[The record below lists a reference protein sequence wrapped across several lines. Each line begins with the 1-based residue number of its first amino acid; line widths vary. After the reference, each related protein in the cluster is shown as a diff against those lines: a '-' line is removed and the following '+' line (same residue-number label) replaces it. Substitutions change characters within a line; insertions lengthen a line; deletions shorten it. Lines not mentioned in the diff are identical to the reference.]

1 MNPFKPTAGKMPP
14 ILIGRE
20 SVIRDFEEAL
30 DNGAG
35 APGRLMLISGQRGFG
50 KTVMLTELGRV
61 AKKHDWVVVSDT
73 ASNGLCERLVAAL
86 SSGAVRFGGA
96 TISPSVGVGGMVSAS
111 LGSVSISPSNAA
123 LTMRE
128 AIEARLRRMPDGKG
142 ILFTIDEAQAA
153 SEEDLVALATA
164 IQHVLRDE
172 DMRDVS
178 DAKKHGV
185 AFVFA
190 ALPSM
195 VDEVLNNKVLTFLRR
210 SQQQVLAEVPL
221 ADVRAAYVDAVKE
234 SGKEI
239 DQEDAFSA
247 AQAAAGYPYMVQLVG
262 YYMWQAAD
270 RRGSKTIE
278 RADVERGASD
288 AVVAF
293 GEAVCAPIMDGLTPA
308 QREFVKAVAADAP
321 SSTAVSDIAK
331 RCSRSSSWVS
341 KYRAS
346 LIKEHVIEADGKGYV
361 RLSTPHMAE
370 YLRGSSW

>member
-35 APGRLMLISGQRGFG
+35 APGRLMLVSGQRGFG

-61 AKKHDWVVVSDT
+61 AKNHDWVVVSDT
-73 ASNGLCERLVAAL
+73 ASNGLCERLVTAL
-86 SSGAVRFGGA
+86 SSGSLRFGGA

-123 LTMRE
+123 LTLRE
-128 AIEARLRRMPDGKG
+128 AIEARLKRMPDGKG

-153 SEEDLVALATA
+153 SEEDLVAVATA

-210 SQQQVLAEVPL
+210 SQQQILAEVPL
-221 ADVRAAYVDAVKE
+221 SDVRAAYVDVVRE

-239 DQEDAFSA
+239 SQEDALTA

-262 YYMWQAAD
+262 YYMWQSAD
-270 RRGSKTIE
+270 RRGSRII
-278 RADVERGASD
+278 D
-288 AVVAF
+288 
-293 GEAVCAPIMDGLTPA
+293 
-308 QREFVKAVAADAP
+308 
-321 SSTAVSDIAK
+321 
-331 RCSRSSSWVS
+331 
-341 KYRAS
+341 
-346 LIKEHVIEADGKGYV
+346 H
-361 RLSTPHMAE
+361 
-370 YLRGSSW
+370 

>member
-61 AKKHDWVVVSDT
+61 AKKHDWAVVSDT
-73 ASNGLCERLVAAL
+73 ASNGLCERLVTAL
-86 SSGAVRFGGA
+86 SSGGLRFGGA

-123 LTMRE
+123 LTLRG
-128 AIEARLRRMPDGKG
+128 AIEARLKRMPDGKG
-142 ILFTIDEAQAA
+142 VLFTIDEAQAA
-153 SEEDLVALATA
+153 SEEDLVAVATA

-178 DAKKHGV
+178 DARKHGV

-221 ADVRAAYVDAVKE
+221 ADVRAAYVDAVRE

-239 DQEDAFSA
+239 GQEDALA
-247 AQAAAGYPYMVQLVG
+247 AARAAAGYPYMVQLVG
-262 YYMWQAAD
+262 YYMWQSAD

-278 RADVERGASD
+278 RADVERGAGD

-293 GEAVCAPIMDGLTPA
+293 GEAVCTPIMDGLTPA
-308 QREFVKAVAADAP
+308 QREFVKAVAVDAP
-321 SSTAVSDIAK
+321 GSTAVSDIAE

-341 KYRAS
+341 KYRTS

>member
-61 AKKHDWVVVSDT
+61 AKKHDWAVVSDT
-73 ASNGLCERLVAAL
+73 ASNGLCERLVTAL
-86 SSGAVRFGGA
+86 SSGGLRFGGA

-111 LGSVSISPSNAA
+111 LESVSISPSNAA
-123 LTMRE
+123 LTLRG
-128 AIEARLRRMPDGKG
+128 AIEARLKRMPDGKG
-142 ILFTIDEAQAA
+142 VLFTIDEAQAA
-153 SEEDLVALATA
+153 SEEDLVAVATA

-178 DAKKHGV
+178 DARKHGV

-221 ADVRAAYVDAVKE
+221 ADVRAAYVDAVRE

-239 DQEDAFSA
+239 GQEDALA
-247 AQAAAGYPYMVQLVG
+247 AARAAAGYPYMVQLVG
-262 YYMWQAAD
+262 YYMWQSAD

-278 RADVERGASD
+278 RADVERGAGD

-308 QREFVKAVAADAP
+308 QREFVKTVAVDAP
-321 SSTAVSDIAK
+321 GSTAVSDIAE

-341 KYRAS
+341 KYRTS

>member
-61 AKKHDWVVVSDT
+61 AKKHDWAVVSDT
-73 ASNGLCERLVAAL
+73 ASNGLCERLVTAL
-86 SSGAVRFGGA
+86 SSGGLRFGGA

-123 LTMRE
+123 LTLRG
-128 AIEARLRRMPDGKG
+128 AIEARLKRMPDGKG
-142 ILFTIDEAQAA
+142 VLFTIDEAQAA
-153 SEEDLVALATA
+153 SEEDLVAVATA

-178 DAKKHGV
+178 DARKHGV

-221 ADVRAAYVDAVKE
+221 ADVRAAYVDAVRE

-239 DQEDAFSA
+239 GQEDALA
-247 AQAAAGYPYMVQLVG
+247 AARAAAGYPYMVQLVG
-262 YYMWQAAD
+262 YYMWQSAD

-278 RADVERGASD
+278 RADVERGAGD

-308 QREFVKAVAADAP
+308 QREFVKAVAVDAP
-321 SSTAVSDIAK
+321 GSTAVSDIAE

-341 KYRAS
+341 KCRTS

>member
-1 MNPFKPTAGKMPP
+1 
-14 ILIGRE
+14 
-20 SVIRDFEEAL
+20 
-30 DNGAG
+30 
-35 APGRLMLISGQRGFG
+35 
-50 KTVMLTELGRV
+50 
-61 AKKHDWVVVSDT
+61 
-73 ASNGLCERLVAAL
+73 
-86 SSGAVRFGGA
+86 
-96 TISPSVGVGGMVSAS
+96 MVSAS

-123 LTMRE
+123 LTLRE

-221 ADVRAAYVDAVKE
+221 ADVRAAYVDAVRE

-239 DQEDAFSA
+239 GQEDAFSA

>member
-35 APGRLMLISGQRGFG
+35 APGRLMLVSGQRGFG

-61 AKKHDWVVVSDT
+61 AKNHDWVVVSDT
-73 ASNGLCERLVAAL
+73 ASNGLCERLVTAL
-86 SSGAVRFGGA
+86 SSGSLRFGGA

-123 LTMRE
+123 LTLRE
-128 AIEARLRRMPDGKG
+128 AIEARLKRMPDGKG

-153 SEEDLVALATA
+153 SEEDLVAVATA

-195 VDEVLNNKVLTFLRR
+195 VDEVLNNKVLTNYSNCIFKHMCL
-210 SQQQVLAEVPL
+210 
-221 ADVRAAYVDAVKE
+221 
-234 SGKEI
+234 
-239 DQEDAFSA
+239 
-247 AQAAAGYPYMVQLVG
+247 
-262 YYMWQAAD
+262 
-270 RRGSKTIE
+270 
-278 RADVERGASD
+278 
-288 AVVAF
+288 
-293 GEAVCAPIMDGLTPA
+293 
-308 QREFVKAVAADAP
+308 
-321 SSTAVSDIAK
+321 
-331 RCSRSSSWVS
+331 SW
-341 KYRAS
+341 
-346 LIKEHVIEADGKGYV
+346 
-361 RLSTPHMAE
+361 
-370 YLRGSSW
+370 